1 MHPKIERFL
10 ERPWSHKLALWAVS
24 LALVF
29 GGFWNFLYSGRV
41 EERDELTQHI
51 DRTNSE
57 IVLARRQ
64 ARELPRL
71 REEIQSLDLK
81 LEGVLKQLPDKQEI
95 EKLLVSLERKANE
108 SGLEGVS
115 SFRDMG
121 EQFKDFYAEIP
132 IPIEFEGSYHEI
144 ATFFDEVGR
153 LPRIVNVT
161 DISLS
166 EPFVSEEGVSLRVK
180 CKLVTYRYLTEAERL
195 QAAEAEKQKA
205 TTKKRRR

>member
-1 MHPKIERFL
+1 MHPMVENFL
-10 ERPWSHKLALWAVS
+10 ERPWSHKIVAWILS
-24 LALVF
+24 IALVF
-29 GGFWNFLYSGRV
+29 GGFWSLLYGGSL
-41 EERDELTQHI
+41 EERHDLAQHI
-51 DRTNSE
+51 DRTNAE

-121 EQFKDFYAEIP
+121 ERFKDFYAEIP
-132 IPIEFEGSYHEI
+132 VPIEFEGTYHEI

-161 DISLS
+161 DVSLS
-166 EPFVSEEGVSLRVK
+166 DPFVSETGTTLRAK
-180 CKLVTYRYLTEAERL
+180 CTLVTYRYLTEQERQ
-195 QAAEAEKQKA
+195 QAAELEKQKA

>member
-1 MHPKIERFL
+1 MHPAIESFL
-10 ERPWSHKLALWAVS
+10 ERPLSHKLVAWGLS
-24 LALVF
+24 LLLVF
-29 GGFWNFLYSGRV
+29 GGFWMLSYSGSL
-41 EERDELTQHI
+41 EELTELQQQI

-71 REEIQSLDLK
+71 REEIQALDLK

-95 EKLLVSLERKANE
+95 ENLLVSLERKANE

-121 EQFKDFYAEIP
+121 ERFKDFYAEIP
-132 IPIEFEGSYHEI
+132 IPIEFEGTYHEI

-161 DISLS
+161 DISLIDPLPS
-166 EPFVSEEGVSLRVK
+166 DEGTTVRAK
-180 CKLVTYRYLTEAERL
+180 CTLLTYRYLTEAERQ
-195 QAAEAEKQKA
+195 QAAELEKQKA
-205 TTKKRRR
+205 VSKRRRR